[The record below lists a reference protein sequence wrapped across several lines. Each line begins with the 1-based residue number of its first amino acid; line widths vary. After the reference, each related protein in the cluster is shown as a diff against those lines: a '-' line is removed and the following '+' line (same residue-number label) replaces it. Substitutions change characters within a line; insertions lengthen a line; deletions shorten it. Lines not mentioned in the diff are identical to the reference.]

1 MNNGPFL
8 FLGSF
13 VALLLSWLGLVV
25 VPQVQ
30 LRDLQPVKNDTTG
43 KYYPLQR
50 LGLARQGA
58 EVYRANACYT
68 CHSQQVRQ
76 EGYYFQAVIDKAGT
90 NEMAL
95 EAALTKANPELA
107 GISYEAG
114 DKLALGERDDRRDAY
129 LLDIRRKTRFEQ
141 LFDNEKIG
149 EFEAKVRFDFIP
161 TGVDIEVRKWGVR
174 ASVAADYLYD
184 DPVMLGSQRIGPDL
198 SNVGHRSQ
206 GESWQLHHLY
216 HPRTKVE
223 GSTMPDYR
231 FLFEKRRIGAAPS
244 PTALQLTGDLAPP
257 DGWEI
262 VPTADALAL
271 VAYLQSLKVTEAL
284 FEAPTTVAP

>member
-58 EVYRANACYT
+58 EVYRANACYA
-68 CHSQQVRQ
+68 CHSQQIRQ
-76 EGYYFQAVIDKAGT
+76 NGYYFQAVIDKAGT
-90 NEMAL
+90 NEVAL
-95 EAALTKANPELA
+95 EAALTKASPDLA

-114 DKLALGERDDRRDAY
+114 DKLALGKWDERRAAY
-129 LLDIRRKTRFEQ
+129 LLDMRRKTHFEQ
-141 LFDNEKIG
+141 LFDKEKIG

-161 TGVDIEVRKWGVR
+161 TGPDIEARKWGVR

-198 SNVGHRSQ
+198 SNVGARSP
-206 GESWQLHHLY
+206 GESWQLLHLY
-216 HPRTKVE
+216 HPRTTVE
-223 GSTMPDYR
+223 GSTMPGYR
-231 FLFEKRRIGAAPS
+231 FLFEKRRIGEAPS
-244 PTALQLTGDLAPP
+244 PVALQLTGELAPG

-284 FEAPTTVAP
+284 YEAPTTVAP

>member
-25 VPQVQ
+25 APQVQ

-76 EGYYFQAVIDKAGT
+76 EGYHFRAVIEKVGTNETELVAALHKFNPRWRDYELDVIAQGEGAVIDDFSAITLQQKAS
-90 NEMAL
+90 L
-95 EAALTKANPELA
+95 EARFDSTKVSEYGA
-107 GISYEAG
+107 
-114 DKLALGERDDRRDAY
+114 KL
-129 LLDIRRKTRFEQ
+129 
-141 LFDNEKIG
+141 
-149 EFEAKVRFDFIP
+149 RFDFIP
-161 TGVDIEVRKWGVR
+161 TGADIEVRKWGVR

-184 DPVMLGSQRIGPDL
+184 DPLMLGSQRIGPDL
-198 SNVGHRSQ
+198 SNVGNRWPEA
-206 GESWQLHHLY
+206 GWQLHHLY

-244 PTALQLTGDLAPP
+244 PAALQLTGDLAPP

-262 VPTADALAL
+262 IPTADALAL

-284 FEAPTTVAP
+284 FEAPTTIAP